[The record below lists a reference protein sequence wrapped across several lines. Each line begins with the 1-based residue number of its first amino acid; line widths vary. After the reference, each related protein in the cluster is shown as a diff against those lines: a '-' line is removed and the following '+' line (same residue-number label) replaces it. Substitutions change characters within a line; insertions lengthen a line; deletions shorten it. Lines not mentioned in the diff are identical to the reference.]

1 MVQWWRGRRFQPKE
15 KVTEPRTPGAWV
27 VTIRSVP
34 LRYDELRR
42 VVESTGEAR
51 VYFGEAL
58 AYLRGEAVA
67 LLRERGIGCG
77 VFYPLPLHR
86 QRCFAPWAG
95 NVQCPRADAAGG
107 SRRCTLGGS
116 RHRSGM
122 ASRLT
127 CASTCTIGSW
137 SGASSATGWRSL
149 SSAYANVHRESV
161 M

>member
-67 LLRERGIGCG
+67 LLRVE
-77 VFYPLPLHR
+77 
-86 QRCFAPWAG
+86 
-95 NVQCPRADAAGG
+95 
-107 SRRCTLGGS
+107 
-116 RHRSGM
+116 
-122 ASRLT
+122 
-127 CASTCTIGSW
+127 
-137 SGASSATGWRSL
+137 ATGFRWVEALHAWWQQAQKRDGIPFDVRF
-149 SSAYANVHRESV
+149 YVHDRELVGSFQRDRV
-161 M
+161 EELVERLRERAPRVGDVTAVR